1 MILFSTQQVA
11 KAEYKM
17 NEVNELSKLSLDR
30 LPPLRSMLL
39 DDLHQ
44 KALKNMYLELGKGQ
58 ILYLLSPS
66 YTIINPAPDDE
77 IIDFL
82 NKKEDILDYIK
93 EYIVQNL
100 AIYSVL
106 LDVNS
111 YFVEQN
117 KYLIL
122 ARLREKD
129 SGGRRYEI
137 KFYTHSPMELESHY
151 GDKIY
156 IGRDFVDFFH
166 FPRKYF
172 GIKEVILSLKE
183 QYESLLDKA
192 EQKLKSPLDYKSFFQ
207 EIKEYLN
214 EIQGEGLTI
223 LQSLP
228 PYLDFNKLTGK
239 ELIDIIAQYRTI
251 NHYLIE
257 LNDEVAEFENLLRSK
272 NENHFVR
279 YVTKYKKDLA
289 NLISFLNIKING
301 YLTEKLYA
309 LKQKK

>member
-1 MILFSTQQVA
+1 
-11 KAEYKM
+11 M